1 MSSKIWGIVIGAV
14 LLASIAASALILAPR
29 EPAAQAEI
37 WSDGELLRTVPLS
50 KDEVFTVQTETGIN
64 VITVRGG
71 KIAVTEANCPDH
83 YCVKQGFCN
92 SGVEIVCL
100 PHNLVISFLNDSGI
114 DGSVG

>member
-1 MSSKIWGIVIGAV
+1 MKTKYWILLFA
-14 LLASIAASALILAPR
+14 LLAAGCLAAGLFLTAPDT
-29 EPAAQAEI
+29 PATAARVR
-37 WSDGELLRTVPLS
+37 SGDT
-50 KDEVFTVQTETGIN
+50 
-64 VITVRGG
+64 VITVNLLEDQEFTLNSTDGGYNTITVREG